1 MKMIVIAL
9 LSLVI
14 GLIIGSQFF
23 PAEKVKTNTIQE
35 KLTDPEVK
43 IITKTEYK
51 TDKEAEAFYGKA
63 FALFLANLGLK
74 LDKEKEENL
83 KELLENPKEYL
94 AVTKRLP
101 ETEVFIPRE
110 IDFNPTTWFKGFIKK
125 ENANLKHVNDDALIK
140 DAQEF
145 MLKDPALFHA
155 RSKFIKKFPTLK
167 LILGEYKGNL
177 YRIAGSNR
185 GRRDDIYLNIDFQL
199 KEEDKVDGSFT
210 LKLSADG
217 EIYSNSSGRGGNGDV
232 KIKNDSILIQAGPG
246 SFFHFKG
253 KSIDVANFYS
263 NGKLVGLARFNK
275 Q

>member
-1 MKMIVIAL
+1 MKIAIISL
-9 LSLVI
+9 LSLTI
-14 GLIIGSQFF
+14 GLLIGSQFF
-23 PAEKVKTNTIQE
+23 PVEKVETKIVGEKTS
-35 KLTDPEVK
+35 DPEVK
-43 IITKTEYK
+43 VITKTEYK
-51 TDKEAEAFYGKA
+51 KDKEAEAFYGKA

-94 AVTKRLP
+94 AVTKRNP
-101 ETEVFIPRE
+101 ETEVYIPRE
-110 IDFNPTTWFKGFIKK
+110 IDFNPTSWFKEFIQK
-125 ENANLKHVNDDALIK
+125 ENANLKHINDDALIK

-155 RSKFIKKFPTLK
+155 RSTFIKKFPILK
-167 LILGEYKGNL
+167 LLLGEYKGNL
-177 YRIAGSNR
+177 YRIAGNNR

-217 EIYSNSSGRGGNGDV
+217 ETYSNSSGRGGNGDV

-263 NGKLVGLARFNK
+263 NGKLVGLARFTK